1 MNAAPA
7 GQNRVTVACTLPD
20 GDIGVAL
27 RLSGFLQCQAPALGE
42 NGFQAL
48 AGGPMAAGML
58 SGLVTIFVALIGY
71 RFILGTVPDLRDG
84 IGWAVRLG
92 MVLILATGWPAF
104 QTLIYRVAIDAPQE
118 LGAVLLPATGLPSDD
133 LDTRIQQAYD
143 TIRLG
148 STTNQPSLAQP
159 APEAAAGQPQIQTPG
174 VGLQQQTPSYA
185 PLGQAALPQ
194 TASWFVVSTLGI
206 TGALRLAAGFLLA
219 VGPLAI
225 MALLFDATLGLFVGW
240 IRGLAGAALAL
251 LGATIVTVLDLLLV
265 ESELAHLQSVER
277 GVSIIDPQGLTT
289 IVLAFTL
296 VMLAA
301 IWAAAKTA
309 GGFRLSFAR
318 AHAAPRDNAQPSSS
332 ERFTTLS
339 IAEAAVQQ
347 GIGGAAAPIRAQSV
361 ADALAGSVRREQVSI
376 STGGQS
382 TSGVGGRR
390 QPMTQ
395 RGRDDAILPLTAL
408 GPAGRRSI
416 GRKTRSTARRDEV
429 I

>member
-1 MNAAPA
+1 M
-7 GQNRVTVACTLPD
+7 TIACALPD
-20 GDIGVAL
+20 ADIGVAL
-27 RLSGFLQCQAPALGE
+27 RLSGFLQCQAQALGE

-48 AGGPMAAGML
+48 AGGPMVAGML

-92 MVLILATGWPAF
+92 MVLTLATGWPAF
-104 QTLIYRVAIDAPQE
+104 QTLIYRVAVDAPQE
-118 LGAVLLPATGLPSDD
+118 LAAVLLPATGLPTDN

-148 STTNQPSLAQP
+148 STTNQASQAQP
-159 APEAAAGQPQIQTPG
+159 APDAAAGQPQTQTPG
-174 VGLQQQTPSYA
+174 ISLQPQTPSYA

-194 TASWFVVSTLGI
+194 TASWFVVSTLGT

-219 VGPLAI
+219 IGPLAI

-251 LGATIVTVLDLLLV
+251 LGATIVTALDLLLV

-318 AHAAPRDNAQPSSS
+318 AQAAPRDHAQPSS
-332 ERFTTLS
+332 RKRIITTS
-339 IAEAAVQQ
+339 TAPAAIQQ
-347 GIGGAAAPIRAQSV
+347 GMGGAAASVRAQSV
-361 ADALAGSVRREQVSI
+361 ADSLAGSVRREQVSI

-382 TSGVGGRR
+382 TSGGSGRR

-395 RGRDDAILPLTAL
+395 RGRDDAVLPPTAL

-416 GRKTRSTARRDEV
+416 GRKTRSTSRRDGV

>member
-1 MNAAPA
+1 M
-7 GQNRVTVACTLPD
+7 TIACALPD
-20 GDIGVAL
+20 ADIGVAL
-27 RLSGFLQCQAPALGE
+27 RLSGFLQCQAQALGE

-48 AGGPMAAGML
+48 AGGPMVAGML

-71 RFILGTVPDLRDG
+71 RFILGAVPDLRDG

-92 MVLILATGWPAF
+92 MVLTLATGWPAF
-104 QTLIYRVAIDAPQE
+104 QTLIYRVAVDAPQE
-118 LGAVLLPATGLPSDD
+118 LAAVLLPATGLPADD

-148 STTNQPSLAQP
+148 STTSASPAQA
-159 APEAAAGQPQIQTPG
+159 APDAAASQPQTQTPG
-174 VGLQQQTPSYA
+174 ISLQPQTPSYG
-185 PLGQAALPQ
+185 PLGHTALPQ

-219 VGPLAI
+219 IGPLAI

-251 LGATIVTVLDLLLV
+251 LGATIVTALDLLLV

-318 AHAAPRDNAQPSSS
+318 AQTAPRNHAQPSSS
-332 ERFTTLS
+332 ERFMTTS
-339 IAEAAVQQ
+339 IAQAAVQQ
-347 GIGGAAAPIRAQSV
+347 GVSGAAAPVRAQSV

-382 TSGVGGRR
+382 ASGGGGRR

-395 RGRDDAILPLTAL
+395 RGRDDAVLPPTAL

-416 GRKTRSTARRDEV
+416 GRKTRSTSRRDGV

>member
-1 MNAAPA
+1 M
-7 GQNRVTVACTLPD
+7 TIACALPD

-27 RLSGFLQCQAPALGE
+27 RLSGFLQCQAQALGE

-48 AGGPMAAGML
+48 AGGPMVAGML

-71 RFILGTVPDLRDG
+71 RFILGAVPDLRDG

-92 MVLILATGWPAF
+92 MVLTLATGWPAF
-104 QTLIYRVAIDAPQE
+104 QTLIYRVAVDAPQE
-118 LGAVLLPATGLPSDD
+118 LAAVLLPATGLPSDD

-148 STTNQPSLAQP
+148 STTSALPAQS
-159 APEAAAGQPQIQTPG
+159 APDAAASQPQTQTPG
-174 VGLQQQTPSYA
+174 ISLQPQSPSYG
-185 PLGQAALPQ
+185 PLGQTALPQ

-219 VGPLAI
+219 IGPLAI

-240 IRGLAGAALAL
+240 IRALAGAALAL
-251 LGATIVTVLDLLLV
+251 LGATIVTALDLLLV

-277 GVSIIDPQGLTT
+277 GVSVIDPQGLTT
-289 IVLAFTL
+289 IILAFTL
-296 VMLAA
+296 VMIAA

-309 GGFRLSFAR
+309 GGFRLSFVRTQTAQ
-318 AHAAPRDNAQPSSS
+318 RDQASVSSS
-332 ERFTTLS
+332 ARFSTTS
-339 IAEAAVQQ
+339 VAQ
-347 GIGGAAAPIRAQSV
+347 GSGHLFTGGATAPPRAQSV
-361 ADALAGSVRREQVSI
+361 ADALAGSVRREQVAI
-376 STGGQS
+376 SAGSPGM
-382 TSGVGGRR
+382 SGDGGRR
-390 QPMTQ
+390 QPMAQ
-395 RGRDDAILPLTAL
+395 RGREDMAVPRAAL

-416 GRKTRSTARRDEV
+416 GRKTRSTSRRDGV

>member
-1 MNAAPA
+1 M
-7 GQNRVTVACTLPD
+7 TIACALPD

-27 RLSGFLQCQAPALGE
+27 RLSGFLQCQAQALGE

-48 AGGPMAAGML
+48 AGGPMVAGML
-58 SGLVTIFVALIGY
+58 SGLVTIFVALISY
-71 RFILGTVPDLRDG
+71 RFILGAVPDLRDG

-92 MVLILATGWPAF
+92 MVLTLATGWPAF
-104 QTLIYRVAIDAPQE
+104 QTLIYRVAVDAPQE
-118 LGAVLLPATGLPSDD
+118 LAAVLLPATGLPADD

-148 STTNQPSLAQP
+148 STTSASPAQP
-159 APEAAAGQPQIQTPG
+159 APDAAAGQPQTQTPG
-174 VGLQQQTPSYA
+174 ISLQPQTPTYG
-185 PLGQAALPQ
+185 PLGQTALPQ

-219 VGPLAI
+219 IGPLAI

-251 LGATIVTVLDLLLV
+251 LGATIVTALDLLLV

-301 IWAAAKTA
+301 IWAATKTA
-309 GGFRLSFAR
+309 GGFRLSFAQ
-318 AHAAPRDNAQPSSS
+318 AQTAPRDHAQPSSS
-332 ERFTTLS
+332 ERFMTTS
-339 IAEAAVQQ
+339 VAQAAVQQ
-347 GIGGAAAPIRAQSV
+347 GVSGAAAPVRAQSV

-382 TSGVGGRR
+382 TSGGGGRR

-395 RGRDDAILPLTAL
+395 RGRDDAVLPPTAL

-416 GRKTRSTARRDEV
+416 GRKTRSTSRRDGV

>member
-1 MNAAPA
+1 M
-7 GQNRVTVACTLPD
+7 TIACALPD
-20 GDIGVAL
+20 ADIGVAL
-27 RLSGFLQCQAPALGE
+27 RLSSFLQCQAQALGE

-48 AGGPMAAGML
+48 AGGPMVAGML
-58 SGLVTIFVALIGY
+58 SGLVTIFVGLIGY
-71 RFILGTVPDLRDG
+71 RFILGSVPDLRDG

-92 MVLILATGWPAF
+92 MVLTLATGWPAF
-104 QTLIYRVAIDAPQE
+104 QTLIYRVAVDAPQE
-118 LGAVLLPATGLPSDD
+118 LAAVLLPATGLPADD
-133 LDTRIQQAYD
+133 LDSRIQQAYD

-148 STTNQPSLAQP
+148 STTTLSSP
-159 APEAAAGQPQIQTPG
+159 APDAATGQPQTPG
-174 VGLQQQTPSYA
+174 VGLQPQAPSYA
-185 PLGQAALPQ
+185 PLGQTALPQ

-219 VGPLAI
+219 IGPLAI

-240 IRGLAGAALAL
+240 VRGLAGAALAL
-251 LGATIVTVLDLLLV
+251 LGATIVTALDLLLV

-277 GVSIIDPQGLTT
+277 GVSVIDPQGLTT

-309 GGFRLSFAR
+309 GGFRLSFVRPQTAQGGHSQYSSNER
-318 AHAAPRDNAQPSSS
+318 SRTTSSAQVSGQLSTSGATAPP
-332 ERFTTLS
+332 
-339 IAEAAVQQ
+339 
-347 GIGGAAAPIRAQSV
+347 RAQSV
-361 ADALAGSVRREQVSI
+361 ADALVGSVRREQVSI
-376 STGGQS
+376 SAGGQS
-382 TSGVGGRR
+382 MSGGGGRR

-395 RGRDDAILPLTAL
+395 RGPEDAASLPTAL

-416 GRKTRSTARRDEV
+416 GRKTRSTSRRDGV